1 MRPLKRKINR
11 KSNLKER
18 KQIRKVLNIFKNK
31 EFLIELWQLLFFSSI
46 SIFLIFVY
54 LNQAWKPINFE
65 QVEIKGLSGITKN
78 NVKEATNLFF
88 PKNLLELNPKQIE
101 AYLIKE
107 LPIKGVSVSR
117 RFFPP
122 SILFNFSERDPVA
135 FASRVTLNKVENGMI
150 DINGYW
156 IPLEFINE
164 EKKNTTTI
172 YIENWSI
179 SKKDDISLIIKKRF
193 SLLSPLKKIKL
204 NPFQEITI
212 ETEHFNSVV
221 LGSNTDRLEE
231 QINKLNQLQR
241 SLPNLLINTN
251 VNIVNL
257 KDPNK
262 PELKTIEAMN
272 E

>member
-1 MRPLKRKINR
+1 MKK
-11 KSNLKER
+11 
-18 KQIRKVLNIFKNK
+18 
-31 EFLIELWQLLFFSSI
+31 
-46 SIFLIFVY
+46 
-54 LNQAWKPINFE
+54 
-65 QVEIKGLSGITKN
+65 
-78 NVKEATNLFF
+78 
-88 PKNLLELNPKQIE
+88 
-101 AYLIKE
+101 
-107 LPIKGVSVSR
+107 
-117 RFFPP
+117 
-122 SILFNFSERDPVA
+122 
-135 FASRVTLNKVENGMI
+135 
-150 DINGYW
+150 
-156 IPLEFINE
+156 
-164 EKKNTTTI
+164 KKNTTTI